1 MNDRHAQIRRLAPEH
16 SVRGL
21 CRLLGVTRSGHYA
34 WRARQTGPRRREDAQ
49 LGQEILAAFQ
59 ASRRTYG
66 RVRLTR
72 ELKNR
77 GHACGERRVARHM
90 RHQGLQARPPR
101 RFRVATTDSRHDGPV
116 APNRL
121 AGAAPP
127 TRPDTVWAT
136 DFTFIP
142 TGEGWL
148 YLSVILD
155 LHSRRV
161 VGWAFGQRL
170 DTVLALDA
178 LHMALRVRRP
188 AAGLVH
194 PSDRGVQYAS
204 AAYRAALETHGLVA
218 SMSRTANLYDNAAM
232 ESFYST
238 LKTEAVPMAGFT
250 TRAQARA
257 VLFDFIEAFYNRRRL
272 HSALGFQS
280 PVDFE
285 AKLN

>member
-1 MNDRHAQIRRLAPEH
+1 MSDRHAQIRRLAREH
-16 SVRGL
+16 SVRML
-21 CRLLGVTRSGHYA
+21 CWLLGVSRSGHYA
-34 WRARQTGPRRREDAQ
+34 WRARQTGPRQLEDAR
-49 LGQEILAAFQ
+49 LGREVLEAFQ
-59 ASRRTYG
+59 DSRRTYG

-72 ELKNR
+72 ELKDR
-77 GHACGERRVARHM
+77 GHACGERRVARLM
-90 RHQGLQARPPR
+90 RQHDLRARPPR

-127 TRPDTVWAT
+127 LRPDTVWAT

-161 VGWAFGQRL
+161 VGWAFGERL
-170 DTVLALDA
+170 DIALALAA
-178 LHMALRVRRP
+178 LHMALRARRP
-188 AAGLVH
+188 AARLVH
-194 PSDRGVQYAS
+194 HSDRGVQYAS

-218 SMSRTANLYDNAAM
+218 SMSRTANPCDNAAM

-238 LKTEAVPMAGFT
+238 LKTEAVPMAGFA

-257 VLFDFIEAFYNRRRL
+257 VLFDFIEVLYNRRRL

-285 AKLN
+285 TKLN